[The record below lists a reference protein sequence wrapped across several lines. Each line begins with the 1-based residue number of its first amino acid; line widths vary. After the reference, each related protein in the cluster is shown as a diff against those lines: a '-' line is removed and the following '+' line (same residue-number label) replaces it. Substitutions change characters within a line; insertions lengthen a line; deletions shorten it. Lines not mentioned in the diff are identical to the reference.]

1 MAGEENAGARLTIES
16 RGTLSAVHGSEYN
29 YPSVVVRNVG
39 TEWIGPVR
47 ITVENLRT
55 SRMRFMDPQLTM
67 SRWEDEGTPKEEILK
82 GVVSPGQDS
91 EFETLVCEPVEL
103 NLDCKPG
110 QWVVLYP
117 RMSAYAGGRQ
127 KPPGILDFT
136 IETVDGTRRLGN
148 DRVFVYIN

>member
-1 MAGEENAGARLTIES
+1 MTEEARLTIEG
-16 RGTLSAVHGSEYN
+16 RGQLSAVHGSEYN

-47 ITVENLRT
+47 ITVENLRK

-67 SRWEDEGTPKEEILK
+67 ARWEHEGTPQEEILS
-82 GVVSPGQDS
+82 GTVTTGEDS
-91 EFETLVCEPVEL
+91 EFETLTCESVAL

-117 RMSAYAGGRQ
+117 RMSAYTNRRA
-127 KPPGILDFT
+127 PTGIFRFAIDS
-136 IETVDGTRRLGN
+136 VDGSERLGYSQ
-148 DRVFVYIN
+148 VTVSIS

>member
-1 MAGEENAGARLTIES
+1 MTEEARLTIEG
-16 RGTLSAVHGSEYN
+16 RGQLSAVRGSEYN

-47 ITVENLRT
+47 ITVKNLRK

-67 SRWEDEGTPKEEILK
+67 SRWEHEGTPQEEILS
-82 GVVSPGQDS
+82 GAVTPGEDS
-91 EFETLVCEPVEL
+91 EFETLTCESVAL

-117 RMSAYAGGRQ
+117 RVSAGHPGRQ
-127 KPPGILDFT
+127 NPPGIFDFT
-136 IETVDGTRRLGN
+136 IDSADGSERLGYSQ
-148 DRVFVYIN
+148 VVVYIN